1 MHIATKGSK
10 LEVSAESDT
19 ANLAKEFSKF
29 LKKGDVVFF
38 YGEIGVGKTTFIRH
52 LINNFQKD
60 NNVFLSEVPS
70 PTFNILN
77 EYEIKN
83 LTIEHYDLFRIK
95 NINESKNIGLLESK
109 ADVITLIEWPEKIV
123 NKPKNTIDLR
133 FEYDENLDKRFII
146 ISGLEAKKLNEFK

>member
-38 YGEIGVGKTTFIRH
+38 YGEIGVGKTTLIRH
-52 LINNFQKD
+52 LINNFQND
-60 NNVFLSEVPS
+60 NNVLLSEVPS

>member
-29 LKKGDVVFF
+29 LKKGDVVLF

-60 NNVFLSEVPS
+60 NNVILSEVPS

>member
-52 LINNFQKD
+52 LINNFQND
-60 NNVFLSEVPS
+60 NNVHLSEVPS

>member
-1 MHIATKGSK
+1 MPIATKGSK
-10 LEVSAESDT
+10 LDVSAERDT
-19 ANLAKEFSKF
+19 ANLAKKFSKF

>member
-1 MHIATKGSK
+1 MPIATKGSK
-10 LEVSAESDT
+10 LDVSAESDT
-19 ANLAKEFSKF
+19 ENLAKEFSKF
-29 LKKGDVVFF
+29 LKKGDVVFL
-38 YGEIGVGKTTFIRH
+38 YGEIGVGKTTFIKH

-60 NNVFLSEVPS
+60 NNVLLSEVPS

-109 ADVITLIEWPEKIV
+109 TDVITLIEWPEKIV

-133 FEYDENLDKRFII
+133 FEYDENFDKRFIV
-146 ISGLEAKKLNEFK
+146 ISGLEEKKLNEFR

>member
-29 LKKGDVVFF
+29 LKKGDVVLF

-52 LINNFQKD
+52 LINNFQND
-60 NNVFLSEVPS
+60 NNVLLSEVPS

-109 ADVITLIEWPEKIV
+109 EDVITLIEWPEKIV

>member
-10 LEVSAESDT
+10 LDISLESDT
-19 ANLAKEFSKF
+19 ANLAKKFSKF
-29 LKKGDVVFF
+29 LKKGDVLFL
-38 YGEIGVGKTTFIRH
+38 YGEIGVGKTTFIKH
-52 LINNFQKD
+52 LINNFESD
-60 NNVFLSEVPS
+60 NNIYLSEVTS

-77 EYEIKN
+77 EYKISN

-109 ADVITLIEWPEKIV
+109 ADVITLVEWPEKIK

-133 FEYDENLDKRFII
+133 FEYNDNLDKRFIT
-146 ISGLEAKKLNEFK
+146 ISGVEKKLNEFK

>member
-29 LKKGDVVFF
+29 LKKGDVVLF

-60 NNVFLSEVPS
+60 NNVLLSEVPS

-146 ISGLEAKKLNEFK
+146 ISGLEAKN

>member
-10 LEVSAESDT
+10 LDISAESDT

-52 LINNFQKD
+52 LINNFQND
-60 NNVFLSEVPS
+60 NNVLLSEVPS

>member
-52 LINNFQKD
+52 LINNFQND
-60 NNVFLSEVPS
+60 NNVLLSEVPS

-146 ISGLEAKKLNEFK
+146 ISGLEAKKLNEYK

>member
-38 YGEIGVGKTTFIRH
+38 YGEIGVGKTTFIKH
-52 LINNFQKD
+52 LINNFQND
-60 NNVFLSEVPS
+60 NNVHLSEVPS

>member
-29 LKKGDVVFF
+29 LKKGDVVLF

-60 NNVFLSEVPS
+60 NNVLLSEVPS

>member
-29 LKKGDVVFF
+29 LKKGDVVLF

-52 LINNFQKD
+52 LINNFQND
-60 NNVFLSEVPS
+60 NNVLLSEVPS

-133 FEYDENLDKRFII
+133 FEYNDNLDKRFITI
-146 ISGLEAKKLNEFK
+146 CGVEKKLNEFK

>member
-52 LINNFQKD
+52 LINNFQND
-60 NNVFLSEVPS
+60 NNVLLSEVPS